1 MECTKLPFTA
11 RVGVYS
17 MPFAFACTNRYSGGT
32 VCKHCNAVSCR
43 LRPSLAACSGKR
55 AVKALQFLRKIS
67 GAMVKGMPVET
78 ALTKAEPA
86 KAESVPADPTTP
98 AKAESAFAEPIK
110 AALLFKGEFNDHSF
124 CNRRSRCR
132 SLGSYIAVSGY
143 FNCNIGSA

>member
-1 MECTKLPFTA
+1 
-11 RVGVYS
+11 
-17 MPFAFACTNRYSGGT
+17 
-32 VCKHCNAVSCR
+32 
-43 LRPSLAACSGKR
+43 
-55 AVKALQFLRKIS
+55 
-67 GAMVKGMPVET
+67 MVKGMPVET

-86 KAESVPADPTTP
+86 KVESVPAEPTTPAKAESVPAEPTTP